1 MPAVTGTKFVKI
13 CENHLTDCVCEGYQP
28 PWGGVGPDAALLLVP
43 VAPGRGQSAPMCVI
57 CALLAMTMMT
67 LSTSS
72 CHDVPGHVT
81 PTSLRSLFIPCQNF
95 SVHRSDWGHHF
106 FPGAVR
112 CFPGFPFKI
121 NFLSLGPPSRTR
133 FGKTKLIL
141 LSQQDQLGH
150 AGDDQDQG
158 LLWAPVRGVKEQGQ

>member
-1 MPAVTGTKFVKI
+1 MPPS
-13 CENHLTDCVCEGYQP
+13 CWSLLT
-28 PWGGVGPDAALLLVP
+28 
-43 VAPGRGQSAPMCVI
+43 PGRGQSVPMCVS
-57 CALLAMTMMT
+57 CAPLAVTMMI

-81 PTSLRSLFIPCQNF
+81 PTSLRSLFRPCQNF
-95 SVHRSDWGHHF
+95 SVNRSNWGHHF

-121 NFLSLGPPSRTR
+121 NFLSLGPPSRIR

-158 LLWAPVRGVKEQGQ
+158 LLWAPVRGVKEQGQWGWVQYRRRGVAVGILYLCSARVIMYSKD